1 MTDGIKPRSVGLF
14 LILSFVGGAAIFSST
29 IAKNPVLPLL
39 AQSLGA
45 DPAAIGL
52 IAAASTVTG
61 IATSL
66 LAGRLSDRFGRRPLL
81 LLSGI
86 VFATAPFLYLFVT
99 SPTELALVRAYHGL
113 ATAVFGPVASAYVT
127 DVAPIRRGERLGYFS
142 SAQLAGRAIAPAI
155 GGALIAVG
163 SWEWVYLASAVA
175 GVGVLAGM
183 WPLREPEPAGGGADS
198 TETDMEKG
206 GVATPT
212 ILATSIA
219 EAGQYFAFGAIEA
232 FLPLYALSIGVA
244 PTVIG
249 LLFAAQVGIR
259 TVSRPLFGRLSDA
272 RGRRRPILAGL
283 LVSAGA
289 TALLPFATDWE
300 GLLALSAIFGVGLS
314 VAQAATQAFVADV
327 APERGRGTALGVMS
341 TIMDIGQASGPI
353 AVGLL
358 VAVGSYTAGFV
369 GAALVVL
376 GATAV
381 FGIVVRSETAPGS

>member
-1 MTDGIKPRSVGLF
+1 MTDGSEPRPVRLF

-81 LLSGI
+81 LFSGI
-86 VFATAPFLYLFVT
+86 VFATAPFLYLFVAT
-99 SPTELALVRAYHGL
+99 PEALALVRAYHGL

-127 DVAPIRRGERLGYFS
+127 DIAPVRRGERLGYFS
-142 SAQLAGRAIAPAI
+142 SAQLAGRSIAPAI
-155 GGALIAVG
+155 GGLLIAAG

-175 GVGVLAGM
+175 GLGVLAGM
-183 WPLREPEPAGGGADS
+183 WPLRETDTVSDELDS
-198 TETDMEKG
+198 TETESE
-206 GVATPT
+206 GVASPA
-212 ILATSIA
+212 ILATSVA

-232 FLPLYALSIGVA
+232 FLPLYALSVGVA
-244 PTVIG
+244 PAVIG

-259 TVSRPLFGRLSDA
+259 TLSRPLFGRISDA

-283 LVSAGA
+283 LVSAVA
-289 TALLPFATDWE
+289 TALLPFTTGWAS
-300 GLLALSAIFGVGLS
+300 LLALSAVFGLGLS
-314 VAQAATQAFVADV
+314 VAQAATQAFVADI
-327 APERGRGTALGVMS
+327 APGRGRGAALGLMS
-341 TIMDIGQASGPI
+341 TIMDIGQAAGPI
-353 AVGLL
+353 VVGIL
-358 VAVGSYTAGFV
+358 VSAWSYGAGFM

-381 FGIVVRSETAPGS
+381 FGLVVRSESALPE

>member
-1 MTDGIKPRSVGLF
+1 MADRSEPRSVRLL
-14 LILSFVGGAAIFSST
+14 LILSLVGGAAIFSST

-81 LLSGI
+81 IFSGI

-127 DVAPIRRGERLGYFS
+127 DIAPVRRGERLGYFS
-142 SAQLAGRAIAPAI
+142 SAQLAGRSIAPAI
-155 GGALIAVG
+155 GGVLIAVG

-183 WPLREPEPAGGGADS
+183 WPLREADPV
-198 TETDMEKG
+198 EDGIDPIEAEVEGG
-206 GVATPT
+206 GVASPA
-212 ILATSIA
+212 ILATSVA

-232 FLPLYALSIGVA
+232 FLPLYALSVGVTPA
-244 PTVIG
+244 VIG

-259 TVSRPLFGRLSDA
+259 TLSRPLFGRLSDA
-272 RGRRRPILAGL
+272 RGRHRPILTGL

-289 TALLPFATDWE
+289 TALLPFTTEWI
-300 GLLALSAIFGVGLS
+300 GLLALSSVFGLGLS
-314 VAQAATQAFVADV
+314 VAQAATQALVADA
-327 APERGRGTALGVMS
+327 APERERGAALGLMS
-341 TIMDIGQASGPI
+341 TIMDIGQAAGPI

-358 VAVGSYTAGFV
+358 VSAFSYRAGFM
-369 GAALVVL
+369 GTALVVL

-381 FGIVVRSETAPGS
+381 FGLVVRSDPAR